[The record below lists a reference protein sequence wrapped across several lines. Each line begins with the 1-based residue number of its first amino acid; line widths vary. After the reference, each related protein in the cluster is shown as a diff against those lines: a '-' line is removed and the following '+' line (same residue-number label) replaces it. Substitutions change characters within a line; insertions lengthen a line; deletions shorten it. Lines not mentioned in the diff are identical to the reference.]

1 MLVKSFNLLI
11 LKQECKCGSQKCR
24 GYVGPTK
31 QNMLKKKSLKEKYEE
46 LKRFNLYYYRN
57 KTLNNVIKGLT
68 KGDKNYYFL
77 FLVQKY

>member
-1 MLVKSFNLLI
+1 
-11 LKQECKCGSQKCR
+11 
-24 GYVGPTK
+24 
-31 QNMLKKKSLKEKYEE
+31 MLKKKSLKEKYEE